1 VHTLNLRWL
10 REHISLVS
18 QEPVLFA
25 TTIFENVC
33 HGLIGTR
40 HENASPEVKMD
51 LVVKACVMS
60 NADGFIRSL
69 PEGYET
75 NVGERGFLM
84 SGGQKQ
90 RVSFRTPEVN
100 IR

>member
-1 VHTLNLRWL
+1 
-10 REHISLVS
+10 
-18 QEPVLFA
+18 
-25 TTIFENVC
+25 
-33 HGLIGTR
+33 
-40 HENASPEVKMD
+40 MD

-100 IR
+100 VR